1 MHGLQ
6 RTLIKDALV
15 AEAGQS
21 VLIQRH
27 RATDTRS
34 AVRSLLALARG
45 ADAACT

>member
-15 AEAGQS
+15 AVAGQS

-45 ADAACT
+45 A